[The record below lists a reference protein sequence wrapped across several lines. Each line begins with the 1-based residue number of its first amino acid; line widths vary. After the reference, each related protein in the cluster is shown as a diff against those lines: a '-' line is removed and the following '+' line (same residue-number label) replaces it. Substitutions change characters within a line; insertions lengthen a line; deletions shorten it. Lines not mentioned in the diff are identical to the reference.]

1 MTFDDFELFLGKTR
15 FLVICIASVRNNYAR
30 NQGLSSGS
38 LILSK
43 FDGPTFSF
51 DCRADGDVLCSDN
64 TNCIWTAS
72 VSVRRRLAGT
82 ASQPAS
88 WAFMLMML
96 LSVFGDEN
104 HLGFAIL

>member
-1 MTFDDFELFLGKTR
+1 MTFDDFELFLEKTR

-38 LILSK
+38 LILSSNLMGLH
-43 FDGPTFSF
+43 FLSTVE
-51 DCRADGDVLCSDN
+51 RTVMCSDN